1 MFLVAIFFV
10 CDSFKNMRDLIGSD
24 IPNSM
29 LIVKMQISF
38 LLSLKCK
45 KVFLTDFLLSVED
58 SFTEVLLESICIFF
72 GRFATF
78 IKRIFLWQIYLH
90 ALPGETLIGLLPEHS

>member
-1 MFLVAIFFV
+1 MFLVAILFV
-10 CDSFKNMRDLIGSD
+10 CDSFKNRRGLIASD

-38 LLSLKCK
+38 LLSMKCK
-45 KVFLTDFLLSVED
+45 KVSLTDFLLSMVH
-58 SFTEVLLESICIFF
+58 SFIEVLLESTSIFF

-78 IKRIFLWQIYLH
+78 TKRIILWQIYLH
-90 ALPGETLIGLLPEHS
+90 SLPGQILIG